1 MWHSHIQYSEH
12 DCDSDF
18 IFSSKIPNHE
28 QFFFSKNTHNEKREI
43 KSILQ
48 NTHPTTYTDAHECQN
63 KSLRTERSFL
73 TVNKP
78 VGESVKPK
86 ISVVQ
91 LHPGIKYRL
100 QTLHR
105 ATLKIQPRNSKLH
118 YSRFLSEKK
127 PYIQYNTMWF
137 VSGIL
142 SYTLPAMC
150 QQTYISYI
158 RLCPTMLGRKV
169 PLLFMSSHMI
179 YF

>member
-1 MWHSHIQYSEH
+1 MWHSHIQYSDH

-91 LHPGIKYRL
+91 QHPGIKYRL

-118 YSRFLSEKK
+118 YSRFLSEK
-127 PYIQYNTMWF
+127 QHTFNTIPC
-137 VSGIL
+137 GL
-142 SYTLPAMC
+142 
-150 QQTYISYI
+150 
-158 RLCPTMLGRKV
+158 
-169 PLLFMSSHMI
+169 
-179 YF
+179 

>member
-1 MWHSHIQYSEH
+1 MWHSHTLTHIQYSEH

-100 QTLHR
+100 QTLKIDSKDPTQKLQI
-105 ATLKIQPRNSKLH
+105 TL
-118 YSRFLSEKK
+118 
-127 PYIQYNTMWF
+127 
-137 VSGIL
+137 
-142 SYTLPAMC
+142 
-150 QQTYISYI
+150 QQI
-158 RLCPTMLGRKV
+158 P
-169 PLLFMSSHMI
+169 F
-179 YF
+179 